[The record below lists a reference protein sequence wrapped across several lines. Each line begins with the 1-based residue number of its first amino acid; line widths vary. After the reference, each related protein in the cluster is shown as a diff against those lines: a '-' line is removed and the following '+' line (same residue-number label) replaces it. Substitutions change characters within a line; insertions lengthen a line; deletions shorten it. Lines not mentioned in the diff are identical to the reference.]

1 MKKLLLAVS
10 LLLLAGSIVWVAVPQ
25 HPLKETAVHMGV
37 GDDSCDQEGY
47 LTPRSM
53 SFVSGDKVHIKF
65 TNDQSNA
72 VIIKGVPGGD
82 IPLKARANV
91 TKEFTADK
99 NFSYSAWI
107 NNKCQVAKG
116 SVDISR
122 ASKDKVGYF
131 VVGMFAVLSGAVAWA
146 NWGGKPTKFS
156 RR

>member
-1 MKKLLLAVS
+1 MKKILLVIS
-10 LLLLAGSIVWVAVPQ
+10 LLLLTGSIVWVAVPQ

-53 SFVSGDKVHIKF
+53 SFVSGDKVRIKF

-72 VIIKGVPGGD
+72 VTIKGLPGGD

-91 TKEFTADK
+91 IKEFTADK
-99 NFSYSAWI
+99 NFSYNVWVK
-107 NNKCQVAKG
+107 NQCQVAKG
-116 SVDISR
+116 SVDISH
-122 ASKDKVGYF
+122 ASNHKLGYF
-131 VVGMFAVLSGAVAWA
+131 VVGILAVISAAVAWV
-146 NWGGKPTKFS
+146 NWSDKPSKFS